1 MSQKYIAFEK
11 EISCIFK
18 IFFLMFLRHL
28 MFTYRSEASKRHA
41 SETPLRV
48 YDIGRGKIPPG
59 HKPIKNIH
67 SNFAQESFGG

>member
-1 MSQKYIAFEK
+1 
-11 EISCIFK
+11 
-18 IFFLMFLRHL
+18 MFLRHL

-67 SNFAQESFGG
+67 SNFAQQSFGG